1 MNKFIDF
8 LKNWGGVCLV
18 GALCLVL
25 LILFAVSQY
34 TTNSA
39 FMRIIY
45 GILTLC
51 PVGALLP
58 WLTKRGLDNCKEG
71 GTR

>member
-1 MNKFIDF
+1 MSNFINF
-8 LKNWGGVCLV
+8 CKQWGGVCLV

-45 GILTLC
+45 GIPTLV
-51 PVGALLP
+51 PIGIAIP
-58 WLTKRGLDNCKEG
+58 YFIAKFSEEDE
-71 GTR
+71 